1 MWHVGAYKFVVRFL
15 FALMIC
21 LSITTIP
28 AAKPVNADT
37 YVVNS
42 LSDGHD
48 YDIMDG
54 VCETSMGSGICTL
67 RAAIEQAYQYDTI
80 DFDPSLNGYT
90 IYLNYYGTGLESLV
104 LGWDHITI
112 DGTDHNITVSGEY
125 MSHAQSADMECLRIA
140 GNYHT
145 VQYLTFRD
153 CPSWGIVVG
162 DGDYGD
168 DNIIYGVT
176 LLGNGSG
183 GISFNEDDGDGSGG
197 NHNIV
202 DFSYI
207 GSSTPNPSS
216 CIISESNSTG
226 VAFGQWVHGNH
237 IEHSYILCNAF
248 DGIDSY
254 DSDTNYIYGNV
265 IAGNGWDGIYLG
277 SDSSYTTIKGNYIGT
292 LTGADTFGN
301 AYNGI
306 KIDGGSHNITIGG
319 STTADANIIG
329 GNAQSGV
336 FITGASN
343 AITINNNIIGIVGSL
358 NSELPNGNAG
368 IAIIDNTIDSA
379 SGSAINIG
387 DTAYETSR
395 QYISGNAREGL
406 YILNSNNINI
416 HTTNQ
421 IGRGDFSVN
430 PDIALGNGLEGVQ
443 ISNSS
448 HVTVSAWAVVY
459 NGAAGIAL
467 EGESSLYNTLMPLM
481 VHSNGG
487 LPIDLGNDGHTAN
500 DLNDSDA
507 GPNTLLNYPEIAGVS
522 GGYAYGYTCYPDC
535 TVYLFPAQG
544 DPSKPGGGYIDLNG
558 ASVEAD
564 DFTGYWQIAIPLNGQ
579 PFQYYTMMTKHV
591 PTGTTSELSP
601 RPQFFIPLIKKP

>member
-1 MWHVGAYKFVVRFL
+1 MWHSQAFKIVGNFIL
-15 FALMIC
+15 ALIIC
-21 LSITTIP
+21 LSITAIP
-28 AAKPVNADT
+28 ANKSVHAAT
-37 YVVNS
+37 IVVNS
-42 LSDGHD
+42 TADLAD
-48 YDIMDG
+48 YDPLDG
-54 VCETSMGSGICTL
+54 YCNTESNTGDGNCTL
-67 RAAIEQAYQYDTI
+67 RAAIQTAYQFDTI
-80 DFDPSLNGYT
+80 DFDSSLNGST
-90 IYLNYYGTGLESLV
+90 IYIAYALESLEMNMDDV
-104 LGWDHITI
+104 ILDGEGHSITI
-112 DGTDHNITVSGEY
+112 SGEY
-125 MSHAQSADMECLRIA
+125 MSHVPGADMECLRIA
-140 GNYHT
+140 GNRNT
-145 VQYLTFRD
+145 IQYLTIRD
-153 CPSWGIVVG
+153 CPSWGIMVG
-162 DGDYGD
+162 EGDYGD

-183 GISFNEDDGDGSGG
+183 GISFNEDDGDGLGG
-197 NHNIV
+197 NHNTV

-207 GSSTPNPSS
+207 GSSTSNPTS
-216 CIISESNSTG
+216 CIVSESNSTG
-226 VAFGQWVHGNH
+226 VALGHWVHGNH
-237 IEHSYILCNAF
+237 IEHSNILCNAF
-248 DGIDSY
+248 DGINSD

-265 IAGNGWDGIYLG
+265 IAGNGMDGIYLG
-277 SDSSYTTIKGNYIGT
+277 SGSSYTTIKGNYIGT

-329 GNAQSGV
+329 GNAQSGI
-336 FITGASN
+336 FITGASS

-368 IAIIDNTIDSA
+368 IAIIDNSIDTA

-387 DTAYETSR
+387 DAAYETSR

-416 HTTNQ
+416 KVTNQ
-421 IGRGDFSVN
+421 IGRGDFTVN
-430 PDIALGNGLEGVQ
+430 PDIAMGNGLEGVR
-443 ISNSS
+443 IINSS

-467 EGESSLYNTLMPLM
+467 EGESSLYNILMPLM

-507 GPNTLLNYPEIAGVS
+507 GPNTLLNYPELTGVS
-522 GGYAYGYTCYPDC
+522 GGVAYGYTCYPDC
-535 TVYLFPAQG
+535 SVYIFQALD
-544 DPSKPGGGYIDLNG
+544 DPSEPGGGYIDLNG
-558 ASVEAD
+558 AIVDASD
-564 DFTGYWQIAIPLNGQ
+564 TTGYWEIAVPLNGH
-579 PFQYYTMMTKHV
+579 PIQYFTLMTMHV
-591 PTGTTSELSP
+591 PTGMTSELSP